1 MLDEIVISA
10 GTIEANNERKVAILK
25 PLDIVTIAGGG
36 ADIINAIQT
45 LPGVQRNGGDQ
56 TGLLVRGGDASES
69 TIIIDGITSQNA
81 FFSNVPGISQRSR
94 FNPFQFKGTSF
105 SSGGYSSRFG
115 QALSSVLDL
124 QTNDLPNESTI
135 NIGMNLTGISVSG
148 SKLMN
153 NNAIEYTGSYLNL
166 APYMA
171 ITKNNFDYFKNPQG
185 GSFSTRWVSKVED
198 KGMFKMNFDESFA
211 QQGITIPDPE
221 DFSTKINF
229 GNKNENTFF
238 NMSYSYIST
247 DQLRYFT
254 AFSFSN
260 NTGFITVPLI
270 TQEAV
275 MQKALIFSCVI
286 KRASEILNTGYP
298 TVLLI
303 QNVFIRIIL
312 QKPLLTSYLH
322 TI

>member
-1 MLDEIVISA
+1 
-10 GTIEANNERKVAILK
+10 
-25 PLDIVTIAGGG
+25 
-36 ADIINAIQT
+36 
-45 LPGVQRNGGDQ
+45 
-56 TGLLVRGGDASES
+56 
-69 TIIIDGITSQNA
+69 
-81 FFSNVPGISQRSR
+81 
-94 FNPFQFKGTSF
+94 
-105 SSGGYSSRFG
+105 
-115 QALSSVLDL
+115 
-124 QTNDLPNESTI
+124 
-135 NIGMNLTGISVSG
+135 
-148 SKLMN
+148 
-153 NNAIEYTGSYLNL
+153 
-166 APYMA
+166 MA
-171 ITKNNFDYFKNPQG
+171 ITKTNFDYYKNPQG
-185 GSFSTRWVSKVED
+185 GSFSSRWVSKVED

-286 KRASEILNTGYP
+286 KRASEILNTAYP